1 MGSVFILIIHS
12 SSRKTHRFAK
22 LFRKILEIAKGNTLV
37 VVGDFNAHHPEWGYK
52 RETIKG
58 RNLWLDAHQ

>member
-1 MGSVFILIIHS
+1 MGSVFILTIHS

-37 VVGDFNAHHPEWGYK
+37 IVGDFNAHHPEWGYK